1 MKKTKEEPKK
11 KWNCEW
17 HRLNTGEHTI
27 AHAYIYKANIII
39 CVLCIAKRFCSF
51 FTILFFFTK
60 IRLCYDSILFFISD
74 DFLLCDLDING
85 NSRLRNLL
93 EKIYFTFFLLF
104 VVSTLQFSL
113 YPIGHCHFLLIKIFG
128 SVGQQHQHGI
138 YTKRDLSKTNK

>member
-17 HRLNTGEHTI
+17 HRLENIQSRTHIYTKQTLSY
-27 AHAYIYKANIII
+27 AYYVSQNDF
-39 CVLCIAKRFCSF
+39 VRFSQFC
-51 FTILFFFTK
+51 FFFTK
-60 IRLCYDSILFFISD
+60 IRLCYDSILFFFSD